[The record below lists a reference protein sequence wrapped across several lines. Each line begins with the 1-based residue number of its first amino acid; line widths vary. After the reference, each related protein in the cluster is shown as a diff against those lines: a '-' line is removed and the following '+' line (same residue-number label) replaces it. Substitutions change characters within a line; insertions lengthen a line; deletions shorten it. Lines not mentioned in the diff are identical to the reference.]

1 MVFQM
6 HMATIINKMMLVIME
21 GGKVDPLNKADKVD
35 KGKMDILGKEDKVD
49 TVDKVVKVDMAK
61 KAKMDK
67 ADKAVMVDKVDKAS
81 MDLMGLSTQPRP
93 LILLKQLSQT
103 RRSSMLMM
111 LMLQGGRDSLVEE
124 V

>member
-1 MVFQM
+1 M

-21 GGKVDPLNKADKVD
+21 EGKVDPLNKADKVD

-49 TVDKVVKVDMAK
+49 KVDKVVKVDMAK
-61 KAKMDK
+61 KAKMDKADK